1 MSVPGSQAPP
11 PQGPPDLVNPEL
23 AHDDVVHSGGTLPPH
38 VVIATGLEFEVDG
51 TWRPDRSEAMGPS
64 WRLWPDHPQTQG
76 QELEGYLQNLG
87 GTGYR
92 LGDQWSVGLGVTAGF
107 QMGKAKHPPIQGAL
121 SSPSG
126 MMEMY
131 FPRNLLAM
139 VISCQRLQPC
149 LENTWWAA
157 DGG

>member
-1 MSVPGSQAPP
+1 MDVGSAASPGGHTWPLDMQSPP
-11 PQGPPDLVNPEL
+11 SE
-23 AHDDVVHSGGTLPPH
+23 
-38 VVIATGLEFEVDG
+38 
-51 TWRPDRSEAMGPS
+51 PDRLPILG
-64 WRLWPDHPQTQG
+64 TQ
-76 QELEGYLQNLG
+76 
-87 GTGYR
+87 
-92 LGDQWSVGLGVTAGF
+92 S
-107 QMGKAKHPPIQGAL
+107 P

-157 DGG
+157 DGGWWLTWDQTSGCEHS